1 MNGRDLES
9 SELGLPGENV
19 ETPIA
24 IRAPRVKKD
33 VWLAAAAV
41 VHPSTQTLIAV
52 NANGPST
59 KDKRRQTFDIIFM
72 ACIIRGS
79 IWHAKLQKQ

>member
-24 IRAPRVKKD
+24 IRAPRVKND
-33 VWLAAAAV
+33 VWLAAAAA
-41 VHPSTQTLIAV
+41 HFIYCTETPRTRQAKHKGQEQT
-52 NANGPST
+52 
-59 KDKRRQTFDIIFM
+59 DI
-72 ACIIRGS
+72 
-79 IWHAKLQKQ
+79 

>member
-1 MNGRDLES
+1 MNGRDNLES

-33 VWLAAAAV
+33 VWLAAAVAV
-41 VHPSTQTLIAV
+41 DPRTISNVQAE
-52 NANGPST
+52 
-59 KDKRRQTFDIIFM
+59 
-72 ACIIRGS
+72 
-79 IWHAKLQKQ
+79 

>member
-33 VWLAAAAV
+33 VWLAAAAAV
-41 VHPSTQTLIAV
+41 QPRTQTLIAV
-52 NANGPST
+52 NANGPKLPTRSPST
-59 KDKRRQTFDIIFM
+59 TT
-72 ACIIRGS
+72 
-79 IWHAKLQKQ
+79 L